1 MRKDAVNNMDIILS
15 HVVYLKRAKEIR
27 GQLNEVTITYTMKN
41 GLLYTIGK
49 DSQNN
54 VIYTNTMKK
63 SDLMHG
69 QGIEETQKLAFAN
82 AMRSLGIKK
91 KEWNLLNEFMTYIPV
106 TLDVNVSAVITWH
119 KTKNSTRYDIRYTK
133 DTWSGYE
140 YVYSYEDLIKKLEE
154 IAETEDMSVYETD
167 FDSFLQF

>member
-1 MRKDAVNNMDIILS
+1 MDIILS
-15 HVVYLKRAKEIR
+15 HVVYLKRVKQQKDKI
-27 GQLNEVTITYTMKN
+27 NEVTISYTLKN

-49 DSQNN
+49 DADNK

-63 SDLMHG
+63 SDLVLG
-69 QGIEETQKLAFAN
+69 QGIETTQKLAFAN

-119 KTKNSTRYDIRYTK
+119 KRNDNIRYDIRYTK
-133 DTWSGYE
+133 DTWTGYE
-140 YVYSYEDLIKKLEE
+140 YATSYEELIDKLKKL
-154 IAETEDMSVYETD
+154 AETEDTSIYETD